1 MPKKKTTSASPSLP
15 SWRQLAGM
23 LQTTDRSLRLWRAR
37 PGAPQAPDEA
47 AWRVYMEEQNLGRTK
62 GAELADI
69 RRRVELQRLRR
80 LTRENDQAEEK
91 LLPLDE
97 LCASIARTTAAFV
110 AAVRFT
116 LETEM
121 PARLVGQPIAQI
133 RVEMMGAVDRLLE
146 RYNHSINAKALTDGV
161 AGGTEQ
167 PISRP
172 VLTTN

>member
-1 MPKKKTTSASPSLP
+1 MPKKKTTTASPSLP

-47 AWRVYMEEQNLGRTK
+47 AWRVFMEEQNLGRTK

-69 RRRVELQRLRR
+69 KRRVELQRLRR
-80 LTRENDQAEEK
+80 LTRENEQAEGK
-91 LLPLDE
+91 LLPMDE
-97 LCASIARTTAAFV
+97 LCASIARTTHAFV
-110 AAVRFT
+110 AAVRAT

-133 RVEMMGAVDRLLE
+133 RVEMMGAVDRLIE
-146 RYNHSINAKALTDGV
+146 RYNTGFNAEALTADIV
-161 AGGTEQ
+161 DPTASPSPTAE
-167 PISRP
+167 PE
-172 VLTTN
+172 N